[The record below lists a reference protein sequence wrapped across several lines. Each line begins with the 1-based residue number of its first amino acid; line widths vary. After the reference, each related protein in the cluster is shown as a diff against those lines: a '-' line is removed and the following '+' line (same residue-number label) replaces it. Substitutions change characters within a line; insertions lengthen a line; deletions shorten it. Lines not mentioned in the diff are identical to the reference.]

1 LKKLRLVTQFFVIA
15 LLLSAC
21 ANGTIPSSASST
33 SNQTPV
39 SSVPSPTLTVTES
52 PSPTPTSTN
61 NQCRQDPLAGVYN
74 PQRLEIKEPCKTVTG
89 TVDKVTHETD
99 GDYHINLKLD
109 PEFAGLI
116 NDKNVSGEHGNL
128 VVEIIPMDEP
138 KIPAPK
144 KGQHIKVTGS
154 YVLDKHHGW
163 MEIHPA
169 WIIDNKGSV
178 DFKTADATISA
189 GSPSDEDENT
199 SDQPKTTETMQ
210 PTPKPTIAKS
220 STNDQTVYYQ
230 NCTAVKAAGKAPLH
244 KGDPGYSGKLDRD
257 GDGVACE

>member
-1 LKKLRLVTQFFVIA
+1 MKKLHLIIHFFVIT

-21 ANGTIPSSASST
+21 TQGNVSSSANST
-33 SNQTPV
+33 SNQTPIN
-39 SSVPSPTLTVTES
+39 SAPSPSATTVIS
-52 PSPTPTSTN
+52 PSPTPNATN

-89 TVDKVTHETD
+89 TVDKVTHEKD

-109 PEFAGLI
+109 PEFADLI

-128 VVEIIPMDEP
+128 VVEIIPLDEP

-163 MEIHPA
+163 LEIHPA
-169 WIIDNKGSV
+169 WIINDKGSV
-178 DFKTADATISA
+178 DFKTVDAKISA
-189 GSPSDEDENT
+189 DSPSDEDDT
-199 SDQPKTTETMQ
+199 SDQPKTTETSQ
-210 PTPKPTIAKS
+210 SIPEPTIVKS

-230 NCTAVKAAGKAPLH
+230 NCTAVRAAGKAPLH
-244 KGDPGYSGKLDRD
+244 KGDPGYNSKLDRD
-257 GDGVACE
+257 GDGIA

>member
-1 LKKLRLVTQFFVIA
+1 LKRLHLVTQFFVIA

-21 ANGTIPSSASST
+21 TQGNAPASLSST
-33 SNQTPV
+33 SSQTFV
-39 SSVPSPTLTVTES
+39 SLAPSPSVTTVLS
-52 PSPTPTSTN
+52 PSRTPNATN
-61 NQCRQDPLAGVYN
+61 NQCRQDPLAGIYN
-74 PQRLEIKEPCKTVTG
+74 PQRLEIKEPCKTVKG
-89 TVDKVTHETD
+89 IVDKVTHEKD

-109 PEFAGLI
+109 PEFAGII

-144 KGQHIKVTGS
+144 TGQHIKVTGS

-178 DFKTADATISA
+178 NFKTADAIISA

-199 SDQPKTTETMQ
+199 LDQPKTAETWQ
-210 PTPKPTIAKS
+210 STPKPTIAKP
-220 STNDQTVYYQ
+220 STNGQTVYYQ

-244 KGDPGYSGKLDRD
+244 KGDPGYSSKLDRD
-257 GDGVACE
+257 GDGIACE